1 MTGSE
6 ALLDNQGLLSHASME
21 ALALEH
27 QPFAAATAGG
37 ELFEDDATRALIADI
52 NSALYGNDDVLLI
65 LGTPGSG
72 RSTLLRQLAA
82 NSQSRIACFS
92 VKGTAR
98 FDTAHLFGSI
108 LDAFKTPVPTDL
120 KDALDALVPNLHG
133 TFERYN
139 RLSTI
144 VLDDADQVPVD
155 ELTKLLSSVLYLNGQ
170 EEPLLRVLL
179 SGSAEFE
186 DRLPDALPEGAEI
199 RYASLVIEPLDFERT
214 ENYLEFRL
222 NQAGYFEE
230 FPFTDSDTQSIIDA
244 SGGFPGTIN
253 VAAALNLNE
262 QNGSVHESLLP
273 PELVEKRRSGKA
285 IKMLLGGM
293 ACLMIVAGLFMFTQ
307 SEGER
312 SPAAQAGNEYRTVE
326 TVAVTPASSQPQAAA
341 ELQLVDEAD
350 NSATQ
355 LASGTAITTPPSTD
369 ASTASTDTS
378 TASGSGTG
386 NSASNTAAN
395 ATGTAESGTRTAS
408 AAVPAAVQAP
418 ASALEADSSDE
429 GTAAA
434 PATASASEATNTA
447 AAAPSTETASES
459 NSATELASAATT
471 ATSTSAAAPNSDED
485 LLADTTNSSPNT
497 ATAGV
502 TGVLE
507 SPNWILVQDASAFT
521 VQMSASTDRASVES
535 FFTRNELPGP
545 SSIFS
550 FNRNGATWYALVYG
564 LFEDVPA
571 AREALRALPE
581 GALRNQPWIRRVG
594 QVQSALKEQN

>member
-6 ALLDNQGLLSHASME
+6 ALIDNQGLLSQASMK

-27 QPFAAATAGG
+27 QPFVAATAGG

-98 FDTAHLFGSI
+98 FDTAHLFGSV

-120 KDALDALVPNLHG
+120 KDALDALVPNLQG

-144 VLDDADQVPVD
+144 VLDDADKVPVD

-214 ENYLEFRL
+214 QNYLEFRL

-230 FPFTDSDTQSIIDA
+230 LPFTDSDTQTIIEA
-244 SGGFPGTIN
+244 SSGYPGTIN

-262 QNGSVHESLLP
+262 QNGLVHESLLP
-273 PELVEKRRSGKA
+273 PELVEKRQTGKA
-285 IKMLLGGM
+285 IKMLLGGL

-307 SEGER
+307 SDGQR

-326 TVAVTPASSQPQAAA
+326 TVALTPASSQPQSAT
-341 ELQLVDEAD
+341 ELQLVDEAAD
-350 NSATQ
+350 DATR
-355 LASGTAITTPPSTD
+355 LAGGTAISTPPANGAGDS
-369 ASTASTDTS
+369 A
-378 TASGSGTG
+378 
-386 NSASNTAAN
+386 ASNTA
-395 ATGTAESGTRTAS
+395 S
-408 AAVPAAVQAP
+408 AANSGGTTNNSTSAEPADNLAASTTNAAKPQPAPAPAPKPAAETSTVSTAAEASTTQPETTP
-418 ASALEADSSDE
+418 AIEL
-429 GTAAA
+429 AAA
-434 PATASASEATNTA
+434 PTRANN
-447 AAAPSTETASES
+447 ES
-459 NSATELASAATT
+459 GATT
-471 ATSTSAAAPNSDED
+471 APNSDEA
-485 LLADTTNSSPNT
+485 LLADATNNSPNL
-497 ATAGV
+497 GV
-502 TGVLE
+502 TGINGVLE

-535 FFTRNELPGP
+535 FFSRNDLPAP

-581 GALRNQPWIRRVG
+581 GALRNQPWIRRIG

>member
-350 NSATQ
+350 NSTTQ

-395 ATGTAESGTRTAS
+395 ATGTTQSDSGTAP
-408 AAVPAAVQAP
+408 AVAPAVAPAP
-418 ASALEADSSDE
+418 ASASEPEAESLDE
-429 GTAAA
+429 GTATAS
-434 PATASASEATNTA
+434 ATASATTSATT
-447 AAAPSTETASES
+447 PSFETASES
-459 NSATELASAATT
+459 NSATELASAANG
-471 ATSTSAAAPNSDED
+471 ANSTPAAAPNSDED
-485 LLADTTNSSPNT
+485 LLADTSNSSPNT
-497 ATAGV
+497 AVAGV

>member
-6 ALLDNQGLLSHASME
+6 ALIDNQGLLSHASME

-27 QPFAAATAGG
+27 QPFATTTAGG

-120 KDALDALVPNLHG
+120 KDALDALVPNLQG

-230 FPFTDSDTQSIIDA
+230 LPFTDSDTQSIIDA
-244 SGGFPGTIN
+244 SGGYPGTIN

-262 QNGSVHESLLP
+262 QNGSVHDSLLP
-273 PELVEKRRSGKA
+273 PELVEKRQSGKA
-285 IKMLLGGM
+285 IKMLLGGL

-307 SEGER
+307 SDGQR

-326 TVAVTPASSQPQAAA
+326 TVAVTPASSQPQTAT
-341 ELQLVDEAD
+341 ELQLLDEAAD
-350 NSATQ
+350 DASR
-355 LASGTAITTPPSTD
+355 LASGTAINTPPANGAD
-369 ASTASTDTS
+369 
-378 TASGSGTG
+378 GSA
-386 NSASNTAAN
+386 ASNTASAADN
-395 ATGTAESGTRTAS
+395 SATGNNS
-408 AAVPAAVQAP
+408 
-418 ASALEADSSDE
+418 
-429 GTAAA
+429 TAAE
-434 PATASASEATNTA
+434 PADNAVADNTNTA
-447 AAAPSTETASES
+447 EPEPAPEPTPAPAPESAPESAAETSTESTAAES
-459 NSATELASAATT
+459 TAAEASTTQPETTPATELAAAPTSANNESG
-471 ATSTSAAAPNSDED
+471 ATSAPNSDEA
-485 LLADTTNSSPNT
+485 LLADTTNNSPNPE
-497 ATAGV
+497 AAGV
-502 TGVLE
+502 TEVLE
-507 SPNWILVQDASAFT
+507 SPNWILVQDAAAFT

-535 FFTRNELPGP
+535 FFSRNDLPAP